1 MEDDYVE
8 VELVYVDDKQY
19 SGLLTEDDYDDYKH
33 CKFGLSQRT
42 EEALANGYDNSASRS
57 STGWS

>member
-19 SGLLTEDDYDDYKH
+19 SGLLTEDDYFDDKH
-33 CKFGLSQRT
+33 CKFELSHGT
-42 EEALANGYDNSASRS
+42 E
-57 STGWS
+57 